1 MRIPKNVDQVIATLA
16 LFFGIL
22 GLKYSGISAGT
33 WQFWAMLV
41 GILVPGI
48 MTGLRYKGKDGNK

>member
-1 MRIPKNVDQVIATLA
+1 MLIPKNVDQVIATLA

-22 GLKYSGISAGT
+22 GLKYSGISTGT

-48 MTGLRYKGKDGNK
+48 MTGLRYK

>member
-16 LFFGIL
+16 LFVGIL

-33 WQFWAMLV
+33 WQFWAILV
-41 GILVPGI
+41 GTLIPGI